1 MNPDTIQAHL
11 SLEEWQL
18 VLALRDLP
26 PSPLRD
32 RTLRLV
38 RDLSFY
44 LRQPR
49 CGGLQ
54 ADGFPCGSPHS
65 SCEECREVW
74 AFLDDLH
81 QRLEASVQT
90 P

>member
-1 MNPDTIQAHL
+1 MLHEPIHADLNA
-11 SLEEWQL
+11 EEWQL

-26 PSPLRD
+26 ESPLR
-32 RTLRLV
+32 TKTVNLV
-38 RDLSFY
+38 KDLSFY

-54 ADGFPCGSPHS
+54 SDGFPCGSPHT
-65 SCEECREVW
+65 SCEECQQVY
-74 AFLDDLH
+74 AFLDDLSE
-81 QRLEASVQT
+81 RLAASVKA